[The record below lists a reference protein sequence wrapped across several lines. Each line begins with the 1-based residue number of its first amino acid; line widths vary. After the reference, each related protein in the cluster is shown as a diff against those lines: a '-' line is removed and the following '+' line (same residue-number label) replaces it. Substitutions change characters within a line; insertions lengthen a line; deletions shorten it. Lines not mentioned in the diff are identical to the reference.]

1 MVVVDHPFDLRL
13 VVNSVEMERATRTPK
28 DRQCSLSSLARVSRS
43 EPGMAA
49 YSAPN
54 TPPGSH
60 GAETPSTT
68 APARLPSGGA
78 TRMLRLSQ
86 VIERTQLGKTT
97 IYALQKSGRFPHSV
111 ILTANSVRWI
121 EAEVED
127 WLASH
132 VAERAP
138 PRTR

>member
-1 MVVVDHPFDLRL
+1 
-13 VVNSVEMERATRTPK
+13 
-28 DRQCSLSSLARVSRS
+28 
-43 EPGMAA
+43 MAV

-54 TPPGSH
+54 TTPASH
-60 GAETPSTT
+60 GAEPLSTP
-68 APARLPSGGA
+68 APARWPSGGA

-111 ILTANSVRWI
+111 MLTANSVRWI

-127 WLASH
+127 WLANH
-132 VAERAP
+132 ITDRAP
-138 PRTR
+138 PGTR

>member
-1 MVVVDHPFDLRL
+1 
-13 VVNSVEMERATRTPK
+13 
-28 DRQCSLSSLARVSRS
+28 
-43 EPGMAA
+43 MAV

-54 TPPGSH
+54 TTPASH
-60 GAETPSTT
+60 GAEPQSTP
-68 APARLPSGGA
+68 APARWPSGGA

-111 ILTANSVRWI
+111 MLTANSVRWI
-121 EAEVED
+121 EAEVEA
-127 WLASH
+127 WLANH
-132 VAERAP
+132 VADRAP

>member
-1 MVVVDHPFDLRL
+1 V
-13 VVNSVEMERATRTPK
+13 A
-28 DRQCSLSSLARVSRS
+28 
-43 EPGMAA
+43 
-49 YSAPN
+49 
-54 TPPGSH
+54 TPPRPLL
-60 GAETPSTT
+60 GA
-68 APARLPSGGA
+68 A

-127 WLASH
+127 WLSNH
-132 VAERAP
+132 VADRAP
-138 PRTR
+138 PQTR

>member
-1 MVVVDHPFDLRL
+1 
-13 VVNSVEMERATRTPK
+13 
-28 DRQCSLSSLARVSRS
+28 
-43 EPGMAA
+43 
-49 YSAPN
+49 
-54 TPPGSH
+54 
-60 GAETPSTT
+60 
-68 APARLPSGGA
+68 
-78 TRMLRLSQ
+78 MLRLSQ

-132 VAERAP
+132 AAERAP